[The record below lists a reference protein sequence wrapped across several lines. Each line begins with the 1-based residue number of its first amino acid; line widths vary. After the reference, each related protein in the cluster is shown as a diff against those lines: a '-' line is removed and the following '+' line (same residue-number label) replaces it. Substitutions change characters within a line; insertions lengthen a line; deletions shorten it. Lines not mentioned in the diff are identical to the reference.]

1 MDKYYIDEESSERA
15 KSIANKLVGNLND
28 LNNLNFKE
36 NKKSSKI
43 NKFSKIEKIN
53 KYTKK
58 KIKVYKN
65 PYVKSKSKF
74 IVGLKKF
81 FKALY
86 NLTGG
91 IRSFFKIIISAI
103 IKKGN
108 NERSILIFYNDEEK
122 GIRLPINNF
131 MILFL
136 LLIFSALVY
145 TGFDA
150 YHRQKSAGDF
160 YIALSEREA
169 TTYKLIQDYRNSLNR
184 YYAALNDY
192 NNAIRNISYGIDYN
206 DNYYIKNN
214 EPTNIN
220 KILNEVDSYQKNILS
235 FLQISSV
242 LHREIP
248 TGWPV
253 AGGGRISSGFGA
265 RLSPFT
271 QERSYHYG
279 VDIAGPYGTPILAV
293 ADGTVTY
300 SGWRN
305 GYGWFLIISH
315 ANGYQTA
322 YGHNS
327 KLLVSSGDKVK
338 RGERIAL
345 IGNTGR
351 TTGIHCHFEV
361 RINGDHKNPM
371 PYLSARF

>member
-1 MDKYYIDEESSERA
+1 MDKYYIDEESSENA
-15 KSIANKLVGNLND
+15 KNIANRLVGNLN
-28 LNNLNFKE
+28 FK
-36 NKKSSKI
+36 NSKI
-43 NKFSKIEKIN
+43 KKDYKKTSKKIYKINKIN

-58 KIKVYKN
+58 KIKAYKN
-65 PYVKSKSKF
+65 PYVKSRNKF
-74 IVGLKKF
+74 LKGTINF
-81 FKALY
+81 LKALY
-86 NLTGG
+86 NFTGG
-91 IRSFFKIIISAI
+91 IRKFFNIIIQAV

-108 NERSILIFYNDEEK
+108 NERSIIVFYNKEEK

-136 LLIFSALVY
+136 LLIFSALAY
-145 TGFDA
+145 TGVDA
-150 YHRQKSAGDF
+150 YYRQKSAGDF
-160 YIALSEREA
+160 YITLSERDA
-169 TTYKLIQDYRNSLNR
+169 KTYKLIQDYRNSLNR
-184 YYAALNDY
+184 YSNALTDY
-192 NNAIRNISYGIDYN
+192 NNTMRSMSYGIDYN
-206 DNYYIKNN
+206 GNAYFGNN
-214 EPTNIN
+214 EFTNIN
-220 KILNEVDSYQKNILS
+220 KIINEIDSYQKNILS

-242 LHREIP
+242 IHKEIP

-271 QERSYHYG
+271 KERSYHYG

-293 ADGTVTY
+293 ADGTVSY
-300 SGWRN
+300 AGWRN
-305 GYGWFLIISH
+305 GYGWFLIINH

-327 KLLVSSGDKVK
+327 KLLVSSGQKVK
-338 RGERIAL
+338 RGEKIAL

-371 PYLSARF
+371 PYLSSRF

>member
-1 MDKYYIDEESSERA
+1 MDKYYIDEESSEKA
-15 KSIANKLVGNLND
+15 KNIANKLVGNLNN
-28 LNNLNFKE
+28 LNNKE
-36 NKKSSKI
+36 NKNSYKNKKT
-43 NKFSKIEKIN
+43 NKFNKIEKIN

-74 IVGLKKF
+74 FGEIKKF

-91 IRSFFKIIISAI
+91 IRNFFKIIISAI

-108 NERSILIFYNDEEK
+108 NERSILVFYNDEEK

-184 YYAALNDY
+184 YSSALNDY

-206 DNYYIKNN
+206 DNYYIRNN
-214 EPTNIN
+214 ETTNIN
-220 KILNEVDSYQKNILS
+220 KILSEVDSYQKKYTFVYANI
-235 FLQISSV
+235 Q
-242 LHREIP
+242 
-248 TGWPV
+248 
-253 AGGGRISSGFGA
+253 
-265 RLSPFT
+265 
-271 QERSYHYG
+271 
-279 VDIAGPYGTPILAV
+279 
-293 ADGTVTY
+293 
-300 SGWRN
+300 
-305 GYGWFLIISH
+305 
-315 ANGYQTA
+315 
-322 YGHNS
+322 
-327 KLLVSSGDKVK
+327 
-338 RGERIAL
+338 
-345 IGNTGR
+345 
-351 TTGIHCHFEV
+351 
-361 RINGDHKNPM
+361 
-371 PYLSARF
+371 RFA